1 MIPLTDIYFLCF
13 VLEKPSQK
21 AVRELFQKGEKEK
34 VLFPPV
40 MIPKIVK
47 KACYTKLSY
56 KIQFKGMAD
65 GPGLRGG
72 KMKYKNDVQDVLT
85 QLRFMKNRLAGISL
99 EMDAEGR
106 DPSSLQDALE
116 ALDDAIDNLADFVAE
131 D

>member
-1 MIPLTDIYFLCF
+1 
-13 VLEKPSQK
+13 
-21 AVRELFQKGEKEK
+21 
-34 VLFPPV
+34 

-65 GPGLRGG
+65 GPRLRGG

-99 EMDAEGR
+99 EMDTEGR
-106 DPSSLQDALE
+106 DSSNLQDALE

-131 D
+131 E